1 MLSALSALFV
11 LVLFFLLGLSCLVL
25 SVYFCLFVLGAFA
38 ITCFSSWFIS
48 VIDFHCC
55 WPYLSSLVF
64 VFVYFVCFVCF
75 GVVCF
80 ACFDLPCLVEFIFV
94 CLFGAFAITCVLS
107 VL

>member
-1 MLSALSALFV
+1 MR
-11 LVLFFLLGLSCLVL
+11 LLLRDFSLR
-25 SVYFCLFVLGAFA
+25 
-38 ITCFSSWFIS
+38 FSSWFII
-48 VIDFHCC
+48 VIDLHCC
-55 WPYLSSLVF
+55 WHYLSSLVF
-64 VFVYFVCFVCF
+64 VFVCFVCFVCF